1 MKKSKRL
8 TTSKSPLEVAKVALK
23 YGKKSFEK
31 YSTVKS
37 RQDFTQAQL
46 FSILVLKQFFKVD
59 YRGIEQLLYE
69 FTDLHK
75 ALGLKKIPHYS
86 TLCYAHRRMLKKKD
100 LKEYLD
106 PLVLDFFQ
114 DEYEE
119 ILEELEW
126 LTPLEWK
133 RATRVLT
140 MWNELVKNPS
150 PCASTPKQTSSAK
163 RKRTLS

>member
-1 MKKSKRL
+1 MKKTKRL

-23 YGKKSFEK
+23 YGKESFDK
-31 YSTVKS
+31 YSNSKS

-69 FTDLHK
+69 FTDLRK

-86 TLCYAHRRMLKKKD
+86 TLCYAHRRMLKKKN

-106 PLVLDFFQ
+106 PLLPDFFQ

-119 ILEELEW
+119 ILEGLQS
-126 LTPLEWK
+126 LTPQEWK

-140 MWNELVKNPS
+140 MWNALAKDHS
-150 PCASTPKQTSSAK
+150 PCANTPKRISSAK
-163 RKRTLS
+163 RKPTSS